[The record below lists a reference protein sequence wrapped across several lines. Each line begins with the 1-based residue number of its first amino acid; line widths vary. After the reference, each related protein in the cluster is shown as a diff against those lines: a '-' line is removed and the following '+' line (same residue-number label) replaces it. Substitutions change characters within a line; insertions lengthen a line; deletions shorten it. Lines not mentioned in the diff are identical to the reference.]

1 MNKIKSTKSKIVV
14 SFEFGTNLRPESTN
28 TISRTKELA
37 QNEIFATDT
46 LDISPKEVDKLG
58 TDYEANVNAYSK
70 GKAKDLKF
78 LDCNHLQDK
87 IANLLGGKHVIEC
100 DLLKMK

>member
-14 SFEFGTNLRPESTN
+14 SFEFGTNLGPQSTN
-28 TISRTKELA
+28 TISRTKELT
-37 QNEIFATDT
+37 QNEMFATDT
-46 LDISPKEVDKLG
+46 LDISPEEVDKLG